1 MIKNIKQVLTKNQ
14 VDLNEVFQLSLDNIA
29 NELLQVGIITKPVQ
43 VEPTYDKIIGCFLAG
58 LNFIRKQSDL
68 EGQCNKFLTALS
80 NVGGPVALASTMIQ
94 EEWEQAMETSK

>member
-1 MIKNIKQVLTKNQ
+1 MNYFKLV
-14 VDLNEVFQLSLDNIA
+14 
-29 NELLQVGIITKPVQ
+29 LLQNLVQ
-43 VEPTYDKIIGCFLAG
+43 VEQTYDKIIGCFLAG